1 VGVSGSS
8 VFSLNVS
15 NLRSDALRS
24 ICRVLAKAEKSV
36 PYFLTL
42 NGEATWPYHRFL
54 IEVDSNSAPT
64 AFPLHFHPPICSTI
78 HETSIYDDKYK
89 ERLDIAAK
97 SSVEVRVKGQV
108 RNGSNRIQFCQGQA
122 RVDEIG
128 KVQVW
133 ELDGEAVLGIF
144 AYIDPY
150 RASRMQVTK
159 ARITG

>member
-1 VGVSGSS
+1 M
-8 VFSLNVS
+8 FSLNVS
-15 NLRSDALRS
+15 NLRSEALRH
-24 ICRVLAKAEKSV
+24 ICCVLTKAEKPV

-42 NGEATWPYHRFL
+42 NGEPTWPYHRFL
-54 IEVDSNSAPT
+54 IDVDSNPAST
-64 AFPLHFHPPICSTI
+64 AFPLYFHPPICSTI

-97 SSVEVRVKGQV
+97 CSVEIRVKGQV
-108 RNGSNRIQFCQGQA
+108 RNGSNRIQFSQGQA

-133 ELDGEAVLGIF
+133 ELDNEPVLGIF

-150 RASRMQVTK
+150 RSPKNQVRK
-159 ARITG
+159 AGING

>member
-1 VGVSGSS
+1 
-8 VFSLNVS
+8 VFSLKVS
-15 NLRSDALRS
+15 NLRSEALRN
-24 ICRVLAKAEKSV
+24 ICCVLTKAEKSM

-42 NGEATWPYHRFL
+42 NGEPTWPYHRFL
-54 IEVDSNSAPT
+54 IEVDSNSVPT
-64 AFPLHFHPPICSTI
+64 AFPLYFDPPICSTI
-78 HETSIYDDKYK
+78 HETSIYDDRFK

-108 RNGSNRIQFCQGQA
+108 RNGSNRMQFSQGQA

-133 ELDGEAVLGIF
+133 DLDGDPVLGIF

-150 RASRMQVTK
+150 RASRRKVRK
-159 ARITG
+159 AGINE